1 MLCVQHRGL
10 YVVNWFLNIII
21 ILFLRAS
28 EGCPVKSS
36 GPLCTDVYI
45 TEVQTNKD
53 LWIKYSRDNSSNT
66 QRNPP
71 FVSKILKKW
80 LGPSKWEDALEA
92 TTFSGLFYKWSAAAP
107 HRSLDHHGRL
117 HFTCSSVSSRQ
128 LWSGLQDGESLSS
141 LYLADYGGPTSSLYF
156 REVRIILYILHLVQ
170 RHNSCSCASVKSAK
184 LLLHSQRIWNMYSN
198 SDKCHHI
205 PTTCQ

>member
-10 YVVNWFLNIII
+10 YVVHWFLY
-21 ILFLRAS
+21 LRAS

-71 FVSKILKKW
+71 FVSKVVGSIKVGRCFGSDDLMWTLLQVERSCPASKPGPPRAASLHVFLRFFPAVVIKIARW
-80 LGPSKWEDALEA
+80 RELVKPGPGWFQGPHLFPVLPRGEDYSVPSALGTKA
-92 TTFSGLFYKWSAAAP
+92 
-107 HRSLDHHGRL
+107 
-117 HFTCSSVSSRQ
+117 Q
-128 LWSGLQDGESLSS
+128 LL
-141 LYLADYGGPTSSLYF
+141 
-156 REVRIILYILHLVQ
+156 
-170 RHNSCSCASVKSAK
+170 
-184 LLLHSQRIWNMYSN
+184 
-198 SDKCHHI
+198 
-205 PTTCQ
+205 